1 MNLTSFGL
9 RLGGN
14 TAGTRQ
20 SVEKSEVL
28 AHEARDLIANM
39 LDERAEER
47 PSMQA
52 VLNHPMFWSMDAKIK
67 YLGESV
73 GLILPVKIDKSK
85 VPVVADLEAV
95 ADAELGGSFEEG
107 GSWARL
113 LDQRYPLPGV
123 KNDGWGK
130 VRLGFDRIITL
141 LYMYP
146 PFTLYQID

>member
-1 MNLTSFGL
+1 MQYKSGGALMNLTSLGL

-52 VLNHPMFWSMDAKIK
+52 AAAIDP
-67 YLGESV
+67 GSV
-73 GLILPVKIDKSK
+73 H
-85 VPVVADLEAV
+85 
-95 ADAELGGSFEEG
+95 
-107 GSWARL
+107 AR
-113 LDQRYPLPGV
+113 
-123 KNDGWGK
+123 W
-130 VRLGFDRIITL
+130 F
-141 LYMYP
+141 
-146 PFTLYQID
+146 